1 LKQKG
6 VFVMITKSIK
16 YPYAKLTFD
25 VLGILSSITFLIL
38 IAINFYADFK
48 SNGTSKI
55 GVEWTGNDFVLG
67 VVLICIILVCA
78 ITSFILKSIKN
89 TK

>member
-1 LKQKG
+1 
-6 VFVMITKSIK
+6 MITKSIK
-16 YPYAKLTFD
+16 YPYAKLIFD
-25 VLGILSSITFLIL
+25 
-38 IAINFYADFK
+38 
-48 SNGTSKI
+48 
-55 GVEWTGNDFVLG
+55 VLG

>member
-1 LKQKG
+1 
-6 VFVMITKSIK
+6 M
-16 YPYAKLTFD
+16 
-25 VLGILSSITFLIL
+25 L

>member
-1 LKQKG
+1 
-6 VFVMITKSIK
+6 MITKSIK

-55 GVEWTGNDFVLG
+55 SVEWTGNDFVLG
-67 VVLICIILVCA
+67 IVLICIILVCA
-78 ITSFILKSIKN
+78 ITSFILKSIKTRN
-89 TK
+89 KK

>member
-1 LKQKG
+1 MQ
-6 VFVMITKSIK
+6 
-16 YPYAKLTFD
+16 KLTFD

-55 GVEWTGNDFVLG
+55 SVEWTGNDFVLG
-67 VVLICIILVCA
+67 IVLICIIFSVCYNFFYFK
-78 ITSFILKSIKN
+78 IDKN